1 MSMRKSLTVVNKNQ
15 HSTQG
20 CYITDLVV
28 YLKLLG
34 RGRGQIF
41 AADIGEV
48 AVSVIVAGHS

>member
-1 MSMRKSLTVVNKNQ
+1 VSMRKSLTVVNKNQ